1 MATNCEADS
10 SSKPT
15 TQARNVDLFNVD
27 WAISEQ
33 DDQFLAKLSPTEI
46 RQILQELSACREKLA
61 EQDEALRK
69 SHESLIEVRTRY
81 EDHYISEYIQ
91 TETALRNS
99 QALLNYII
107 AHNQSSISVYDRE
120 MRYIYVGQQA
130 HGDEKARGQEVIG
143 RCHYDVF
150 PGVPAKWRDA
160 HQRALAGEVLHA
172 EEDHYVRAN
181 GSEEWIRWECR
192 PWYEANGA
200 IGGIVLYTEDITER
214 KQSEAALRVSE
225 ERYRQLIQNLHAGIV
240 VYGPDTQLLLA
251 NERAHLLL
259 GLSREQA
266 LSRPIDDS
274 AWYFLHRDGSRLMPE
289 EYPVMQVLTH
299 KTPIENFVLGIER
312 PSTQDVAW
320 MIVNAFP
327 EFEPNGNLCQVVV
340 TFVDVTKQIQAET
353 LAQDLNKQLS
363 HQERLAAV
371 GQLAAGIAH
380 DFNNILAVIALQI
393 SLLQRT
399 LSLEERDQ
407 GRLNV
412 IQAQVSHAARLIQQ
426 ILDFSRQAVLER
438 HPLDLVPILTEQVEL
453 LTRTLPENVLV
464 SLNYEPG
471 QHVALVD
478 LTRMQQ
484 MVMNLAVNARDA
496 MPKGGSLR
504 LILSSY
510 DNAPR
515 PHLSPGP
522 WICLTVA
529 DSGCGIPPEH
539 LPHIFEPFFTTRSPG
554 QGSGLGLSQV
564 HGIVKQHGGEIEV
577 HSREGQGTTFT
588 IFLPAATLKAVLPSP
603 QIDESWIQYGHTVL
617 VVEDNPDLLRA
628 LHDTIEVLGY
638 TPVTATNGIEAIKI
652 LEESEV
658 AVDLILSDLVMP
670 GMGGDALLAALRAR
684 NITTP
689 VVILSGHPLDAELP
703 SLADQGLAGWLLKP
717 VDAEVLAK
725 TLAQALAVGT

>member
-1 MATNCEADS
+1 MVANCQADS
-10 SSKPT
+10 PPHTT
-15 TQARNVDLFNVD
+15 TQPSRIDLLNLD
-27 WAISEQ
+27 WSVSDL
-33 DDQFLAKLSPTEI
+33 DDQLLANLSPAEI
-46 RQILQELSACREKLA
+46 RQIFIELYDCREKLA

-107 AHNQSSISVYDRE
+107 AHNQSSIAVYDRE

-130 HGDEKARGQEVIG
+130 HVDEKARGQEVIG

-160 HQRALAGEVLHA
+160 HRRALAGEVLRA
-172 EEDHYVRAN
+172 EEDRHVRED

-192 PWYEANGA
+192 PWYEADGA

-214 KQSEAALRVSE
+214 KQAEAALRVSE
-225 ERYRQLIQNLHAGIV
+225 ERYRQLIQNLHAGLV
-240 VYGPDTQLLLA
+240 VHGPDTQVLLA
-251 NERAHLLL
+251 NERAHCLL
-259 GLSREQA
+259 GLSNEEA
-266 LSRPIDDS
+266 LGRS
-274 AWYFLHRDGSRLMPE
+274 AEDPNWYFLCRDGSRMLLD
-289 EYPVMQVLTH
+289 EYPVMQVLTN
-299 KTPIENFVLGIER
+299 KTPTENFVLGIKR
-312 PSTQDVAW
+312 PSTQDVVW
-320 MIVNAFP
+320 VMVNAFP
-327 EFEPNGNLCQVVV
+327 EFNASGNIIQVVV
-340 TFVDVTKQIQAET
+340 TFVDVTEQIQAEN
-353 LAQDLNKQLS
+353 LAQDLNKRLV

-393 SLLQRT
+393 PLLQRSA
-399 LSLEERDQ
+399 SLEERDQ

-438 HPLDLVPILTEQVEL
+438 RPLDLAPILTEQVDL
-453 LTRTLPENVLV
+453 LKRTLPENVLV
-464 SLNYEPG
+464 SLNYDPG
-471 QHVALVD
+471 EYGALVD

-504 LILSSY
+504 IVLSSHTK
-510 DNAPR
+510 APR
-515 PHLSPGP
+515 PHLSPGS
-522 WICLTVA
+522 WLCLTVA
-529 DSGCGIPPEH
+529 DSGSGILPEH
-539 LPHIFEPFFTTRSPG
+539 LPHIFEPFFTTKSPG
-554 QGSGLGLSQV
+554 QGSGLGLPQV

-588 IFLPAATLKAVLPSP
+588 IFLPAAPLKGVASLGRQHKFWVRGG
-603 QIDESWIQYGHTVL
+603 YTVL
-617 VVEDNPDLLRA
+617 IVEDNLDLLHA
-628 LHDTIEVLGY
+628 LRDMIELLGY
-638 TPVTATNGIEAIKI
+638 TPVTAANGIEAMKI

-658 AVDLILSDLVMP
+658 AVDLVLSDLVMP
-670 GMGGDALLAALRAR
+670 GMGGEELLTILRAR

-689 VVILSGHPLDAELP
+689 VLILSGHPLDAELP
-703 SLADQGLAGWLLKP
+703 NLTEQGLAGWLLKP
-717 VDAEVLAK
+717 VDADLLSR
-725 TLAQALAVGT
+725 TLAQVFTQ